1 MTTRTSRTPAIS
13 SRDQL
18 VIVPWR
24 DPLIERLGHDALGD
38 YVEMFWLGVLGPTAT
53 WLLRRLA
60 VIAVAH
66 PEGHRVDLPALAS
79 ALGLGWDSNRT
90 NAFGRALQRLMMF
103 GMARQVDDAVAVRT
117 VVPPLSVRHLS
128 RLPEHLQRAH
138 ALWSDTDNTISL
150 ALAFDLDTDIDIDI
164 DIEPDEPS
172 ASVSASAC

>member
-1 MTTRTSRTPAIS
+1 MTTRASRTPATS

-18 VIVPWR
+18 VVMPWR
-24 DPLIERLGHDALGD
+24 DPLIERLGRDALGD
-38 YVEMFWLGVLGPTAT
+38 YVELFWLGVLGPTAT

-79 ALGLGWDSNRT
+79 ALGLGWDSNRA

-103 GMARQVDDAVAVRT
+103 GMARKVDDAVAVRT
-117 VVPPLSVRHLS
+117 VVPPLSVRHLA

-150 ALAFDLDTDIDIDI
+150 ALAFDLDTEIDIDV
-164 DIEPDEPS
+164 EPAEPSTS

>member
-1 MTTRTSRTPAIS
+1 M
-13 SRDQL
+13 
-18 VIVPWR
+18 PWR

-38 YVEMFWLGVLGPTAT
+38 YVELFWLGVLGPTAT

-79 ALGLGWDSNRT
+79 ALGLGWDSNRA
-90 NAFGRALQRLMMF
+90 NAFGRAMQRLMMF

-117 VVPPLSVRHLS
+117 VVPPLSVRHLA

-150 ALAFDLDTDIDIDI
+150 ALAFDLDTEIDIDV
-164 DIEPDEPS
+164 EPAEPSAS